1 MPTLPPLNY
10 ISIIGHAA
18 KVTWQNKFLWIFG
31 FFLMLGNI
39 GRFSINIRLNES
51 DQWHLMQNSIEQFF
65 MQQNAAI
72 IAVCG
77 ILLLAVAIALIV
89 IAIFARAGLI
99 TAVNHIERDEQTT
112 IRSAVRTSRIFFWR
126 LFFLSVTAIFA
137 LLAAAIT
144 LFLPIGFL
152 FSIHAT
158 AFGFFSMALAILI
171 FIPLVILVR
180 FLVLYAQF
188 YIVLGDLRIRSALE
202 QAYNL
207 FRKNIGKSILFAILL
222 FITSIVVLCA
232 TLFIL
237 LIVLFPFLFLGFVSY
252 LIFQKIG
259 AIVVATIG
267 IIVLLAGFL
276 FIRSIFE
283 AFRLTAW
290 ALLFRAIARA
300 PEEPYPT
307 AALALEENSPLEQKL
322 PTPENA

>member
-10 ISIIGHAA
+10 IAIIGHAA

-31 FFLMLGNI
+31 FFLMLGSS
-39 GRFSINIRLNES
+39 GRFSMNIGSNES
-51 DQWHLMQNSIEQFF
+51 DSWHTVQNSIEQFF
-65 MQQNAAI
+65 TQQNAAI
-72 IAVCG
+72 ITACG
-77 ILLLAVAIALIV
+77 IFFLVIAIALIV
-89 IAIFARAGLI
+89 VAIFARAGLI
-99 TAVNHIERDEQTT
+99 TAVNYIERDEQTT
-112 IRSAVRTSRIFFWR
+112 VQRAVRTSRIFFWR
-126 LFFLSVTAIFA
+126 LFFLSVIAIFA
-137 LLAAAIT
+137 LLTAAIT

-152 FSIHAT
+152 FSVHAT
-158 AFGFFSMALAILI
+158 AFGFLGMILAILI

-188 YIVLGDLRIRSALE
+188 YIVLGDLHIRSALE

-207 FRKNIGKSILFAILL
+207 FRKNIGKSIVFALLL
-222 FITSIVVLCA
+222 FITSIIILCA

-237 LIVLFPFLFLGFVSY
+237 LIIFFPFLFLGFVSY

-259 AIVVATIG
+259 AIVVAAIG
-267 IIVLLAGFL
+267 ILVLLAGFL

-290 ALLFRAIARA
+290 VLFFRTIARA
-300 PEEPYPT
+300 PEEPLPA
-307 AALALEENSPLEQKL
+307 AALALEENSPLEQKF